1 MMEGMTSRTR
11 VVTALCTGAA
21 IASLWIATDGLA
33 EKQAATG
40 SDADTVEL
48 TEDTLDPEIWGQNFP
63 LQYEAYLKTVDMQR
77 TRFGGSEA
85 FPQTPSDADPRSFV
99 AKSMIEHEPRLK
111 EMWAGYAFSIDYR
124 EKRGHA
130 YMLEDQTLTERQ
142 KVGQP
147 GTCLHCH
154 ASVVGAYRR
163 LGDGDLTRGFEALNA
178 MTYAEARTNVDHPI
192 ACIDCHDPSSMA
204 LRISRP
210 AFMEGIAAYKASQGV
225 ANYDVNTMATR
236 AEMRS
241 YVCGQC
247 HVEYYFSKDDKRLI
261 FPWSQGLLADQMLAY
276 YDRIDFSDWTHKR
289 TGTKMLK
296 AQHPEFE
303 LWNQGIHGRA
313 GVACADCHMPYQ
325 RVGASKVSDHQ
336 VRSPLLQVNASCQ
349 GCHAVPAAELLAR
362 AERIQARN
370 HQLEGEALQ
379 AIVELIDDLEAAKN
393 AGAGDAALADARKS
407 QRHAQFL
414 IDFVISENS
423 TGFHADQETARLLH
437 KGIEEAQRG
446 RRSLSP
452 R

>member
-1 MMEGMTSRTR
+1 MRRAR
-11 VVTALCTGAA
+11 VAGVLCAGIALAC
-21 IASLWIATDGLA
+21 LWMATDGIA
-33 EKQAATG
+33 EGADAT
-40 SDADTVEL
+40 AVEL
-48 TEDTLDPEIWGQNFP
+48 TEDTLDPEIWGRNFP

-99 AKSMIEHEPRLK
+99 AKSMIEYEPRLK

-130 YMLEDQTLTERQ
+130 YMLDDQTLTERQ

-147 GTCLHCH
+147 GTCVHCH
-154 ASVVGAYRR
+154 ASVVGAYRK

-178 MTYAEARTNVDHPI
+178 MPYSEARQEVDHPI
-192 ACIDCHDPSSMA
+192 ACIDCHDPRSMK

-225 ANYDVNTMATR
+225 ADYDVNTMATR

-241 YVCGQC
+241 YICGQC
-247 HVEYYFSKDDKRLI
+247 HVEYYFSKGDRRLV
-261 FPWSQGLLADQMLAY
+261 FPWSEGLLADQMLAY

-313 GVACADCHMPYQ
+313 GVACADCHMPYR

-336 VRSPLLQVNASCQ
+336 VRSPLLQVGASCQ
-349 GCHAVPAAELLAR
+349 SCHAVPAAELLVR

-370 HQLEGEALQ
+370 HALEGAALQ
-379 AIVELIDDLEAAKN
+379 AVVELIDDLEAAKN
-393 AGAGDAALADARKS
+393 AGAGDAALAEARKRH
-407 QRHAQFL
+407 RHAQFL

-437 KGIEEAQRG
+437 KGINEARRG
-446 RRSLSP
+446 QQSLRP